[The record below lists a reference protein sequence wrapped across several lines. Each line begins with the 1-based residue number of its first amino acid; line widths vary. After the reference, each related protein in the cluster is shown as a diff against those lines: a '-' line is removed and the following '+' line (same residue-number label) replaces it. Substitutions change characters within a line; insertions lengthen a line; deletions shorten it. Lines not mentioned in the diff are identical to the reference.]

1 MSRLLNLQGKVFG
14 RLTVIERAD
23 TDKNG
28 HALWL
33 CKCSC
38 GNEKVISS
46 TNLKEGKTKSCGC
59 YSRERTYIHGGHG
72 TRLYRIYQNILAR
85 TERRKTD
92 RSFKYYGE
100 RGIKMCDEWRNSFK
114 SFQEWSMANGYS
126 DNLEI
131 DRIDNNKGYSPDNCR
146 WVDRYNQIKNRSV
159 SRMITYNGKTQLAS
173 EWAKEIGMNYK
184 TFLQRLDTL
193 PINEVFEKPIKPHF
207 LILEY
212 DGRKQTIREWGK
224 ELEINPSTIQNRIS
238 KGMTIEEALTKPI
251 AKKGENRL
259 ITYQGKTQSLKMW
272 AEELGISHKVLQDRL
287 YSKKN
292 QWSVERAFT
301 QKVISK
307 KRTTKK

>member
-14 RLTVIERAD
+14 RLTVIKRAG

-28 HALWL
+28 HVLWL

-38 GNEKVISS
+38 GTEKVIPSS
-46 TNLKEGKTKSCGC
+46 PLKEGKTKSCGC
-59 YSRERTYIHGGHG
+59 YLRERAYIHGGHD
-72 TRLYRIYQNILAR
+72 TRLYRIYYNILAR
-85 TERRKTD
+85 TESRKTD
-92 RSFKYYGE
+92 RAFKYYGD
-100 RGIKMCDEWRNSFK
+100 RGIKMCDEWRNNFK
-114 SFQEWSMANGYS
+114 IFQEWAISNGYS

-131 DRIDNNKGYSPDNCR
+131 DRIDNMKGYSPDNCR
-146 WVDRYNQIKNRSV
+146 WVDRYEQIKNRSN

-173 EWAKEIGMNYK
+173 EWAREIGMNYK

-193 PINEVFEKPIKPHF
+193 SIEEAFEKPIKPNF
-207 LILEY
+207 FVLEY
-212 DGRKQTIREWGK
+212 NGKKQTIKEWGK
-224 ELEINPSTIQNRIS
+224 ELGINPSTIQNRIS

-259 ITYQGKTQSLKMW
+259 ITYQGKTQSLKRW
-272 AEELGISHKVLQDRL
+272 AEELGISYKVLMDRL